1 MNDTRDQC
9 LFFVSLPDL
18 QKLYAIKITLSS
30 AVSETQIRNTQLKI
44 CRQLLFLHQ
53 DILSSPVPGTLNEIL
68 AVMAISLY
76 KTGKCQAYTEKHEAT
91 METPQRVSPAIL
103 QLCLSY
109 TLIARLAPSWNK
121 AGHLLVQGRDF
132 VSHKGKQNAVVMD
145 LNVTETQVCIS
156 LEAFTIRLPPPEL
169 EDFDISTHV
178 IKIFNNN
185 ENSVIQRHSIL
196 SNWCYVLPSL
206 KMGQIISISHIS
218 PPESPFRSYKD
229 FQMHWKSLYGYS
241 LPEDH
246 GETKTYCNVYFKL
259 IGEQLFTYPI
269 NCIRSQPVQYFPRV
283 HLEGI
288 LNTFLSDLKSNLPH
302 LCGFPVQMTSKPLY
316 ATQELAKPL
325 MHGAKPKPA
334 NLTGKRICKV
344 SLTQAPSKRET
355 LNLSSS
361 SRNTEINHRM
371 EHLINH
377 PKTFIFSNHSQCT
390 EEGIAEAMKKTIH
403 RRQPQQTPGTSELP
417 VHLAESLKRS
427 KNSAVES
434 QRKGA
439 TRIIPIF
446 KGKLLQMNINS
457 TRATD
462 GNKKQTVLQPS
473 PKVVRDATA
482 SKISVVKPSVPQV
495 YKPVQNM
502 SINLT
507 NSNVPQRVA
516 ASAEVKHGGYLRD
529 HKTEPGRQLMNSLLS
544 SGSASESNS
553 SEVELRNQNYL
564 LSGSVKLGLQTESTN
579 LELNIAAGLNP
590 CTKRGRKFANQKTT
604 QILGERPGSKKIYLQ
619 ICKSDKEITNS
630 RILQHQTKS
639 QTKGVESN
647 IHRLDLN
654 STMYAVKREEHQ
666 ESLQPSKKY
675 NAKTTSHHSQL
686 NCEQMFTVTDPL
698 QCETVDSKQ
707 IYSKGGIHFKEVSK
721 KGCGKRQQQEE
732 GGCTK
737 SKKSKIRKAAI

>member
-1 MNDTRDQC
+1 MNDTRDQS
-9 LFFVSLPDL
+9 LFFISLPDL
-18 QKLYAIKITLSS
+18 QKLCAIKITLSS
-30 AVSETQIRNTQLKI
+30 AVSKTQIRNTQLKI

-91 METPQRVSPAIL
+91 METPQRVSRAIL

-132 VSHKGKQNAVVMD
+132 MSHKGKQNAVG
-145 LNVTETQVCIS
+145 NVTETQVCIS

-169 EDFDISTHV
+169 EDFDISTQV
-178 IKIFNNN
+178 IKIFSNN

-206 KMGQIISISHIS
+206 KMGQIISISHVS

-259 IGEQLFTYPI
+259 IGEQLFTYPFNTI
-269 NCIRSQPVQYFPRV
+269 YLLQYFPRV

-302 LCGFPVQMTSKPLY
+302 LCGFPVQITSKQLY

-325 MHGAKPKPA
+325 MHGAKPKPTI
-334 NLTGKRICKV
+334 LTGKRICKV
-344 SLTQAPSKRET
+344 SPTQAPSKRET

-371 EHLINH
+371 ELLINH
-377 PKTFIFSNHSQCT
+377 PETCIFSNLSQCT

-417 VHLAESLKRS
+417 VHLAESLKLS

-457 TRATD
+457 TRAID
-462 GNKKQTVLQPS
+462 GNKKQTVLQHS

-482 SKISVVKPSVPQV
+482 SKISVVKPSLPQV
-495 YKPVQNM
+495 YKSVQNM
-502 SINLT
+502 SISLT
-507 NSNVPQRVA
+507 NSNVPPRAA
-516 ASAEVKHGGYLRD
+516 ASAKVKHGGSLCD

-544 SGSASESNS
+544 SGSASDSNS
-553 SEVELRNQNYL
+553 SEAELRKQNYL
-564 LSGSVKLGLQTESTN
+564 LSGSVKLGLQTESAN
-579 LELNIAAGLNP
+579 LELNIPVGLNP
-590 CTKRGRKFANQKTT
+590 CTKRGKIFVNQKTT
-604 QILGERPGSKKIYLQ
+604 QILGERPGSKKIYLP
-619 ICKSDKEITNS
+619 ICKSDKKITNS

-639 QTKGVESN
+639 QTKGAESN

-654 STMYAVKREEHQ
+654 STMYTVKREEHR

-675 NAKTTSHHSQL
+675 NAKTT
-686 NCEQMFTVTDPL
+686 
-698 QCETVDSKQ
+698 K
-707 IYSKGGIHFKEVSK
+707 
-721 KGCGKRQQQEE
+721 

-737 SKKSKIRKAAI
+737 SKKSKIRKAAILAVDVEECIKKI

>member
-1 MNDTRDQC
+1 MMNDTRDQS

-53 DILSSPVPGTLNEIL
+53 DVLSSPVPGTLNEVL

-76 KTGKCQAYTEKHEAT
+76 KTGKCQAYIEKHEAT
-91 METPQRVSPAIL
+91 MEAPQRVSPNIL

-132 VSHKGKQNAVVMD
+132 LSHKGKQNAVVMD
-145 LNVTETQVCIS
+145 LSVTENQVCIS

-178 IKIFNNN
+178 IKIFDNN

-246 GETKTYCNVYFKL
+246 GETKTYYNVYFKL

-302 LCGFPVQMTSKPLY
+302 LCGFPVQMTSKALY

-325 MHGAKPKPA
+325 MHHVLQGAKPKLA
-334 NLTGKRICKV
+334 NLTGKSICKA
-344 SLTQAPSKRET
+344 SLTQAPSRRET
-355 LNLSSS
+355 LHLSSS
-361 SRNTEINHRM
+361 SRSTEINHRM
-371 EHLINH
+371 ELLLNH
-377 PKTFIFSNHSQCT
+377 PKTCIFSNLSQCT
-390 EEGIAEAMKKTIH
+390 EERIAEAMKKTIH
-403 RRQPQQTPGTSELP
+403 GRQPQQTPGPSELP
-417 VHLAESLKRS
+417 VHLAESLKLS

-439 TRIIPIF
+439 TGLIPIF
-446 KGKLLQMNINS
+446 KGKLLQMNINA
-457 TRATD
+457 TRAVD
-462 GNKKQTVLQPS
+462 GNKKQTVLQRS
-473 PKVVRDATA
+473 PKVVRDAKA
-482 SKISVVKPSVPQV
+482 SKIPVDKPSVPQV

-516 ASAEVKHGGYLRD
+516 ANAKVKHGESLCD

-544 SGSASESNS
+544 SGSASDSNS
-553 SEVELRNQNYL
+553 SEVELRKQNCL
-564 LSGSVKLGLQTESTN
+564 LSGSVKLGLQTGSAN
-579 LELNIAAGLNP
+579 LGLNIPVGLDP

-604 QILGERPGSKKIYLQ
+604 QILGERPGSKKIHLQ
-619 ICKSDKEITNS
+619 FCKSDKEITNS
-630 RILQHQTKS
+630 RILQHQTKC

-675 NAKTTSHHSQL
+675 NAKTTSHHLQL
-686 NCEQMFTVTDPL
+686 NCEQMFTETD
-698 QCETVDSKQ
+698 
-707 IYSKGGIHFKEVSK
+707 SKGGIRFKKVSK

>member
-1 MNDTRDQC
+1 MMNDTRDQS

-53 DILSSPVPGTLNEIL
+53 DVLSSPVPGTLNEVL
-68 AVMAISLY
+68 AVMEISLY
-76 KTGKCQAYTEKHEAT
+76 KTGKCQAYIEKHEAT
-91 METPQRVSPAIL
+91 MEAPQRVSPNIL

-132 VSHKGKQNAVVMD
+132 LSHKGKQNAVVMD
-145 LNVTETQVCIS
+145 LSVTETQVCIS

-178 IKIFNNN
+178 IKIFDNN

-218 PPESPFRSYKD
+218 PPESPFHSYKD

-259 IGEQLFTYPI
+259 IGEQLFTYPL

-302 LCGFPVQMTSKPLY
+302 LCGFPVQMTSKALY

-325 MHGAKPKPA
+325 MHGAKPKLA
-334 NLTGKRICKV
+334 NLTGKSICKA
-344 SLTQAPSKRET
+344 SLTQAPSRRET
-355 LNLSSS
+355 LHLSSS
-361 SRNTEINHRM
+361 SCSTEINHRM
-371 EHLINH
+371 ELLLNH
-377 PKTFIFSNHSQCT
+377 PKTCIFSNLSQCT
-390 EEGIAEAMKKTIH
+390 EEPIAEAMTKTIH
-403 RRQPQQTPGTSELP
+403 RRQPQQTPGPSELP
-417 VHLAESLKRS
+417 VRLAESLKLS

-439 TRIIPIF
+439 TRLIPIF
-446 KGKLLQMNINS
+446 KGKLLQMNIN
-457 TRATD
+457 ATKAVD
-462 GNKKQTVLQPS
+462 GNKKQTVLQRS
-473 PKVVRDATA
+473 PKVVRDAKA
-482 SKISVVKPSVPQV
+482 SKIPVDKPSVPQV

-516 ASAEVKHGGYLRD
+516 ANAKVKHGGSLCD

-544 SGSASESNS
+544 SGSASDSNS
-553 SEVELRNQNYL
+553 SEVELRKQNCL
-564 LSGSVKLGLQTESTN
+564 LSGSVKLGLQTGSAN
-579 LELNIAAGLNP
+579 LGLNIPVGLDP

-604 QILGERPGSKKIYLQ
+604 QILGERPGSKKTHLQ
-619 ICKSDKEITNS
+619 FCKSDKEITNS
-630 RILQHQTKS
+630 RILQHQTKC

-647 IHRLDLN
+647 SHRLDLN

-686 NCEQMFTVTDPL
+686 NCEQMFT
-698 QCETVDSKQ
+698 ETDSKGE
-707 IYSKGGIHFKEVSK
+707 IRFKKVSK